1 MSGIAM
7 VGLFGRWLGTGALAA
22 LAGLVLYGVT
32 HRAAAPGIDERLSLG
47 AGTPAPGFSLPVLS
61 AGASRGLAAAG
72 TRRRGVGLAALHGR
86 PFVLNFWSSWC
97 APCLD
102 ELPLLE
108 RSWRQSRSDAVLV
121 GVDQQDVR
129 PDAMSVIR
137 RFRLSFPVLRDVSDT
152 TARRYGVTGTPETF
166 FVSRRGVIV
175 GHVIGEVTGDVYA
188 RGVAA
193 AVAGRPLPDVA
204 GGPREKL
211 R

>member
-1 MSGIAM
+1 MSGTAM

-47 AGTPAPGFSLPVLS
+47 SGTPAPGFSLPVLS
-61 AGASRGLAAAG
+61 AGASRGPAAAVA
-72 TRRRGVGLAALHGR
+72 RRRRVGLTTLHGR

-108 RSWRQSRSDAVLV
+108 RSWRSRRGVVLV
-121 GVDQQDVR
+121 GVDQQDVV
-129 PDAMSVIR
+129 PDAASVIR
-137 RFRLSFPVLRDVSDT
+137 RFGLSFPILRDVTDS

-175 GHVIGEVTGDVYA
+175 GHVIGEVTRGVYA
-188 RGVAA
+188 RGVDA
-193 AVAGRPLPDVA
+193 AVAGRPLPDMV